1 MLQLPEPLGGLLL
14 NENILDTDSQTSP
27 NGSILSQGASG
38 SRGRPM
44 PYRANLL
51 GNIEQALKGLQGY
64 GIMALELIQNADD
77 AGATNLSFDARDDAL
92 VVDNG
97 ASFSSCG
104 MHEPECP
111 WGKIGDP
118 EGLHRPCNFHAIA
131 EMGSR
136 SKIQAQ
142 DQIGR
147 FGIGFVSVYQ
157 ITDTPIVRS
166 GVIELQLNPQTQE
179 VIRNDIPHF
188 HGTQFVLPWAATASE
203 VRTGLNASPTPP
215 DVADKVVVEISQ
227 VLKSSLL
234 FLRHLQR
241 VELRR
246 NGKLVAEVAI
256 DRSAEEV
263 MLEFK
268 PSGDIQHWLVLS
280 RTADDVLLELGL
292 REKFEAL
299 DRLDRAKT
307 VSVAVPLTSEA
318 VDGMLYAYLPTRQA
332 TGMPIHVNGDF
343 FPHASRQAIVLDGE
357 GHERY
362 WNEALIAT
370 AAAAL
375 AENFIRVRDLVGP
388 TRFWTLAQ
396 AAFKRKEDQAF
407 SAFWEKLSL
416 VISDTPSVWS
426 TQGAWCLPKEAALP
440 PEDMTS
446 VDQDAIAELGLP
458 LIHADIRPFWTVL
471 SNVGSQL
478 LRLSVVVTALE
489 EGRQLKGGVGF
500 LRSLWPA
507 IDLLIGAARD
517 RNGLPAVLKRLKAAE
532 FLLDIDDRPVSANG
546 ARKIPAGVSVRE
558 LLKVIPTRRVAH
570 PHILSLPNLSALVE
584 EYLLDDLA
592 VDLAEV
598 ISDEASAEAVIGGA
612 EADIR
617 RFYGLLTAFPRDR
630 GSDDV
635 AETLRHV
642 PILRTGSEFVSPSR
656 GQLPGDFRD
665 PIGHFQ
671 VVDVNLF
678 APGMRELAKEV
689 LEVNILT
696 FRRYVEDHLEALLGD
711 DLTREQYRRL
721 MTEVLNHRSQL
732 DEDGTL
738 RALAKI
744 PFVRTR
750 AGEFVKPSHAYFW
763 TAPLSLILGDEP
775 ALWVDENWVPE
786 VARAKDLLERLGMPF
801 SVAPQHIVDRIEA
814 LAESGAGLDEIVK
827 GTTRIIKHVL
837 ERWSHFE
844 DDDRSVLSGLSE
856 ICFLT
861 ALVDGESDKG
871 QLYKPTSVYRAG
883 RAAGFA
889 SQVPVVEMAAL
900 RQSSFVVSEF
910 LDLIEMPSEP
920 PTEDVVAHLE
930 HCMASYLPVSDLT
943 YQILSERLEEN
954 DANCIDRLV
963 GTEFIHFAEVGFISA
978 DEVFWGAP
986 PFGGYWHSASNRMR
1000 QREQLYRRLGVV
1012 DSPEPR
1018 HYASLA
1024 LKIASNLKVS
1034 ADDIAVHG
1042 RCLAAIA
1049 EAFESEDDGGAEAVD
1064 LLAGQAAFFNV
1075 DGDAIFSDDAIWLD
1089 SQQLADAFGSEL
1101 NKRLFRL
1108 VDTSRPASTRLLKRL
1123 DILALSDI
1131 AQFRLAEPPDGNH
1144 AAGATE
1150 LLQARADLLLWLAP
1164 NRATR
1169 VAMNS
1174 VLQHLEI
1181 SFSKRLLVHAEID
1194 VFDPPVRSLPSD
1206 APAFLD
1212 IENATLHLR
1221 APSGNADW
1229 VAAFQAIFAAVE
1241 RHCPSTDIPPLCL
1254 TASYIMSFAERSDA
1268 EQALLTSGYKPPMDV
1283 GAEFK
1288 VGQELQDDVASD
1300 HVEEVEISDDY
1311 VEVATVENQKRTEEG
1326 VVAEDMDVSLTESGV
1341 EAAADPTL
1349 NCGEVDVGQTGAAEA
1364 HGQDDTL
1371 NGIGDEDFDEEYGS
1385 ATGRDEFGVDRNEV
1399 KTTEGGGSGAGSR
1412 ASATGSATSRPGA
1425 TATSEAAGD
1434 RRARR
1439 SRMLAYVARRGAR
1452 EEGDAA
1458 VASGMG
1464 DLSEQIDAAAMKAA
1478 LSYEQ
1483 ARGWVPEPQPHF
1495 NPGFDIASKSPSG
1508 ERRLIEVKGLENEWT
1523 ERGIKLSHVQFALA
1537 REHPGEFWIYVVEHA
1552 RDLERQRVTAIGNP
1566 FSKVDEYWFD
1576 HNWREMSDERAS
1588 VREIHL
1594 RVGLKV
1600 EHHLW
1605 KQGTIVEIKSRGAIP
1620 FVIVDFGKIEGR
1632 RGIPFNAQLK
1642 IVD

>member
-1 MLQLPEPLGGLLL
+1 M
-14 NENILDTDSQTSP
+14 NENISQTDSQMSP
-27 NGSILSQGASG
+27 NESILSQVASG
-38 SRGRPM
+38 PQGRSI

-77 AGATNLSFDARDDAL
+77 AGATNLCFDARDDAL

-97 ASFSSCG
+97 ATFSSCG

-111 WGKIGDP
+111 WRKSGDP

-166 GVIELQLNPQTQE
+166 GAIELQLNPQTQE

-215 DVADKVVVEISQ
+215 DVADKVVVEIGQ

-246 NGKLVAEVAI
+246 NGKLLAEVAI

-268 PSGDIQHWLVLS
+268 PSGDLQHWLVLS

-299 DRLDRAKT
+299 NRLDRATK
-307 VSVAVPLTSEA
+307 VSVAVPLTSES
-318 VDGMLYAYLPTRQA
+318 VEGLLYAYLPTRQA
-332 TGMPIHVNGDF
+332 TGMPVHVNGDF
-343 FPHASRQAIVLDGE
+343 FPHASRQAIVLEGE
-357 GHERY
+357 QHDRY
-362 WNEALIAT
+362 WNEALIAA

-375 AENFIRVRDLVGP
+375 AENFVRLRDLLGP
-388 TRFWTLAQ
+388 TRFWALAQ
-396 AAFKRKEDQAF
+396 SAFQRKGEQAF
-407 SAFWEKLSL
+407 SAFWKKLSE
-416 VISDTPSVWS
+416 VVSSNPSVWS
-426 TQGAWCLPKEAALP
+426 TQGTWCLPNQAALP
-440 PEDMTS
+440 PEAMNTA
-446 VDQDAIAELGLP
+446 DQDAIAELGLP
-458 LIHADIRPFWTVL
+458 LIHRDIRPFWTVL
-471 SNVGSQL
+471 SSVGSQR

-489 EGRQLKGGVGF
+489 EGKQDEGGAGF
-500 LRSLWPA
+500 LRRLWQA
-507 IDLLIGAARD
+507 IELLIGGESVD
-517 RNGLPAVLKRLKAAE
+517 RSGLPAVLARLKAVKM
-532 FLLDIDDRPVSANG
+532 LLDVDDRPVSAKG
-546 ARKIPAGVSVRE
+546 ARHVPEGVSVRE
-558 LLKVIPTRRVAH
+558 LRKVVPTCTVVH
-570 PHILSLPNLSALVE
+570 PDILSFPKISELVM

-598 ISDEASAEAVIGGA
+598 ITDEASAEAVIGRS

-617 RFYGLLTAFPRDR
+617 RFYALLSAYPRDR
-630 GSDDV
+630 GINNV
-635 AETLRHV
+635 AETLRNV
-642 PILRTGSEFVSPSR
+642 PILRTGSQFVSPSR

-671 VVDVNLF
+671 VVDVGLF
-678 APGMRELAKEV
+678 APGMWQLAKEV
-689 LEVNILT
+689 LDVDVLT
-696 FRRYVEDHLEALLGD
+696 FRRYVEEHLEALLGD
-711 DLTREQYRRL
+711 DLTREQYRWL

-738 RALAKI
+738 RSLANI

-750 AGEFVKPSHAYFW
+750 SGEFVKPNQAYFW

-775 ALWVDENWVPE
+775 ALWVDENWFPE
-786 VARAKDLLERLGMPF
+786 VPRAKDLLERLGMPF
-801 SVAPQHIVDRIEA
+801 SVAPQHIVDRIET
-814 LAESGAGLDEIVK
+814 LAESAAGLDEIVR

-837 ERWSHFE
+837 ERWSHF
-844 DDDRSVLSGLSE
+844 DGDDRSVLSGLSE
-856 ICFLT
+856 IFFLT
-861 ALVDGESDKG
+861 AIVDGELDKG
-871 QLYKPTSVYRAG
+871 QLYTPTGVYRAG

-889 SQVPVVEMAAL
+889 SQVPVVEMTAL
-900 RQSSFVVSEF
+900 RQSTFVVNEF
-910 LDLIEMPSEP
+910 LDLINMPSVP

-930 HCMASYLPVSDLT
+930 HCMASDLPVHDLT
-943 YQILSERLEEN
+943 YQILSERLEED
-954 DANCIDRLV
+954 DADCIDRLL

-978 DEVFWGAP
+978 DEVFWAPP

-1000 QREQLYRRLGVV
+1000 QRDQLYRRLGVV

-1018 HYASLA
+1018 HYAVLA
-1024 LKIASNLKVS
+1024 LKIANSLEISV
-1034 ADDIAVHG
+1034 ADSAVHG

-1049 EAFESEDDGGAEAVD
+1049 EAFEREDDGAAEAVD
-1064 LLAGQAAFFNV
+1064 LLAGEAAFLNV
-1075 DGDAIFSDDAIWLD
+1075 DGDAIFTDDAIWLD

-1101 NKRLFRL
+1101 NDRLFRL
-1108 VDTSRPASTRLLKRL
+1108 ADTSRPASTRLLKRL

-1131 AQFRLAEPPDGNH
+1131 ARFRLAEPPGGIH

-1150 LLQARADLLLWLAP
+1150 LLRARVDLLLWLAP

-1169 VAMNS
+1169 VAMNNL
-1174 VLQHLEI
+1174 LQLIEI

-1194 VFDPPVRSLPSD
+1194 VFDPPVRSLPSE

-1212 IENATLHLR
+1212 PETATLHLR
-1221 APSGNADW
+1221 APGGNADW
-1229 VAAFQAIFAAVE
+1229 VAAFRAIFAAVE

-1254 TASYIMSFAERSDA
+1254 TAAYIMSFANRSDA
-1268 EQALLTSGYKPPMDV
+1268 EQALLTSDYKPPMDV
-1283 GAEFK
+1283 EVEFK
-1288 VGQELQDDVASD
+1288 VGRELQDEVASD
-1300 HVEEVEISDDY
+1300 QVEEVETSD
-1311 VEVATVENQKRTEEG
+1311 VSAEVATFEG
-1326 VVAEDMDVSLTESGV
+1326 HTCSEGDVVAEDLDVSLTEDEV
-1341 EAAADPTL
+1341 EAATDPTQE
-1349 NCGEVDVGQTGAAEA
+1349 GSEVDGGQMHAAKA
-1364 HGQDDTL
+1364 HGPDDTL
-1371 NGIGDEDFDEEYGS
+1371 NDSGDNDLDFDEEYGS
-1385 ATGRDEFGVDRNEV
+1385 ATRRDDFGADRNEA
-1399 KTTEGGGSGAGSR
+1399 KTTAGGGTGAGSR
-1412 ASATGSATSRPGA
+1412 ASVTDSAPSRPGA
-1425 TATSEAAGD
+1425 TATKEAAAD
-1434 RRARR
+1434 RQARR
-1439 SRMLAYVARRGAR
+1439 SRMLAYVARSGAR
-1452 EEGDAA
+1452 GDGDAA
-1458 VASGMG
+1458 VASDTG

-1478 LSYEQ
+1478 LSYEE
-1483 ARGWVPEPQPHF
+1483 ARGWVPERQPHF

-1523 ERGIKLSHVQFALA
+1523 ERGIKLSHVQFSMA

-1605 KQGTIVEIKSRGAIP
+1605 KKGTIVEIKSRGAIP
-1620 FVIVDFGKIEGR
+1620 YVVVDFGKIEGR
-1632 RGIPFNAQLK
+1632 RGLPFNAQLK
-1642 IVD
+1642 IID

>member
-1 MLQLPEPLGGLLL
+1 M
-14 NENILDTDSQTSP
+14 NEDISQTDSQKLP
-27 NGSILSQGASG
+27 DASIASQGPSG
-38 SRGRPM
+38 LRGRSI

-97 ASFSSCG
+97 ATFSSCG

-111 WGKIGDP
+111 WRKSGDP

-166 GVIELQLNPQTQE
+166 GVVELQLNPQTQE
-179 VIRNDIPHF
+179 VMRSEIPSF
-188 HGTQFVLPWAATASE
+188 RGTQFILPWAATASE

-227 VLKSSLL
+227 ILKSSLL

-246 NGKLVAEVAI
+246 NGELVAEVSI
-256 DRSAEEV
+256 DRSDEEV

-268 PSGDIQHWLVLS
+268 PSGSLQHWLVLS

-292 REKFEAL
+292 RKKFEAL
-299 DRLDRAKT
+299 NRLDRATK
-307 VSVAVPLTSEA
+307 VSVAIPLTSEA
-318 VDGMLYAYLPTRQA
+318 VEGVLYAYLPTRQA
-332 TGMPIHVNGDF
+332 TGMPVHVNGDF
-343 FPHASRQAIVLDGE
+343 FPHASRQAIVLEGE
-357 GHERY
+357 QHDRY

-396 AAFKRKEDQAF
+396 DAFRRKDDHAF
-407 SAFWEKLSL
+407 SAFWEKLSQ
-416 VISDTPSVWS
+416 VVSETPSVWS
-426 TQGAWCLPKEAALP
+426 TQGAWCLPKQAALP
-440 PEDMTS
+440 PDDMTA
-446 VDQDAIAELGLP
+446 VDQHAIAELGLP

-471 SNVGSQL
+471 SSVGSQL

-489 EGRQLKGGVGF
+489 EGRQVEGGAGF
-500 LRSLWPA
+500 LRSLWSA
-507 IDLLIGAARD
+507 IDLLIGASKDRSALHAALARL
-517 RNGLPAVLKRLKAAE
+517 RAVE
-532 FLLDIDDRPVSANG
+532 VLLDVDNRPVSANG
-546 ARKIPAGVSVRE
+546 VRKIPAGVSIRE
-558 LLKVIPTRRVAH
+558 LLKVIPTCRVAH
-570 PHILSLPNLSALVE
+570 PDVLSFPNLSALVE

-592 VDLAEV
+592 VDLAKV
-598 ISDEASAEAVIGGA
+598 ISDEASAGAVIGVA
-612 EADIR
+612 EGDIR
-617 RFYGLLTAFPRDR
+617 RFYGLFTAFPRDR

-635 AETLRHV
+635 AETLRNV

-665 PIGHFQ
+665 PVGHFQ
-671 VVDVNLF
+671 VIDVDLF
-678 APGMRELAKEV
+678 APGMWELAKEV
-689 LEVNILT
+689 LEVDVLT

-721 MTEVLNHRSQL
+721 MREVLNHRSQL

-750 AGEFVKPSHAYFW
+750 AGEFVMPSQAYFW

-775 ALWVDENWVPE
+775 ALWVDESWFPE

-801 SVAPQHIVDRIEA
+801 SVAPQHIVDRIET
-814 LAESGAGLDEIVK
+814 LAESGAGLDEIVR
-827 GTTRIIKHVL
+827 GTNRIIKHVL
-837 ERWSHFE
+837 ERWSHFD

-856 ICFLT
+856 IFFLT
-861 ALVDGESDKG
+861 AIVDGELDKG
-871 QLYKPTSVYRAG
+871 QLYTPTSVYRAV

-889 SQVPVVEMAAL
+889 SQVPVVEMTAL
-900 RQSSFVVSEF
+900 RQSTSVVNEF
-910 LDLIEMPSEP
+910 LDLIDMPSEP
-920 PTEDVVAHLE
+920 PTADVVAHLE
-930 HCMASYLPVSDLT
+930 HCMASDLPVNDLT
-943 YQILSERLEEN
+943 YQILSERLEED
-954 DANCIDRLV
+954 DADCIDRLV
-963 GTEFIHFAEVGFISA
+963 GTEFIHFADVGFISA
-978 DEVFWGAP
+978 DEVFWAPP

-1000 QREQLYRRLGVV
+1000 QRDQLYRRLGVV

-1018 HYASLA
+1018 HYAALA
-1024 LKIASNLKVS
+1024 LKVATGLEISTA
-1034 ADDIAVHG
+1034 DIAVHG
-1042 RCLAAIA
+1042 RCIAAVA
-1049 EAFESEDDGGAEAVD
+1049 EALERDDDGAVEAVD
-1064 LLAGQAAFFNV
+1064 LLSGQAAFLNV
-1075 DGDAIFSDDAIWLD
+1075 HGDAIFTDDAIWLD
-1089 SQQLADAFGSEL
+1089 SQHLADAFGSEL
-1101 NKRLFRL
+1101 NDRLFRL
-1108 VDTSRPASTRLLKRL
+1108 VDTSRPVSTRLLKRL

-1131 AQFRLAEPPDGNH
+1131 AQFRLAEAPDGNH

-1150 LLQARADLLLWLAP
+1150 LLQARVDLLLWLAP

-1169 VAMNS
+1169 IAMNNL
-1174 VLQHLEI
+1174 LQLLEI

-1194 VFDPPVRSLPSD
+1194 VFDPPVRSLPSE

-1212 IENATLHLR
+1212 LETSILHLR
-1221 APSGNADW
+1221 APRGNADW
-1229 VAAFQAIFAAVE
+1229 VAAFRAIFAAVE
-1241 RHCPSTDIPPLCL
+1241 RYCPSTDIPPLCL
-1254 TASYIMSFAERSDA
+1254 TAAYIMSFADRSDA
-1268 EQALLTSGYKPPMDV
+1268 EQALLTSDYKPPVDT
-1283 GAEFK
+1283 GEELK
-1288 VGQELQDDVASD
+1288 TGQELRDEIASD
-1300 HVEEVEISDDY
+1300 QVEEVETNDVSGEV
-1311 VEVATVENQKRTEEG
+1311 VE
-1326 VVAEDMDVSLTESGV
+1326 DLDVSLIENEV
-1341 EAAADPTL
+1341 EAATDPTL
-1349 NCGEVDVGQTGAAEA
+1349 ENGQVDGDQVDAAEA
-1364 HGQDDTL
+1364 YGPDETS
-1371 NGIGDEDFDEEYGS
+1371 NGTGDEDLDFDEEYGS
-1385 ATGRDEFGVDRNEV
+1385 ATSRNDFGADRNEA
-1399 KTTEGGGSGAGSR
+1399 KTTAGGGSGAGSR
-1412 ASATGSATSRPGA
+1412 ESATGSAASRPGA
-1425 TATSEAAGD
+1425 TATKEAAAD
-1434 RRARR
+1434 HQTRR
-1439 SRMLAYVARRGAR
+1439 SRMLSYVARSGAR
-1452 EEGDAA
+1452 GDGDAA
-1458 VASGMG
+1458 VASGTG
-1464 DLSEQIDAAAMKAA
+1464 DLADQIDAAAMKAA
-1478 LSYEQ
+1478 LSYEE
-1483 ARGWVPEPQPHF
+1483 ARGWVPERQPHF
-1495 NPGFDIASKSPSG
+1495 NPGFDISSRSPSG
-1508 ERRLIEVKGLENEWT
+1508 GRRLIEVKGLENEWT
-1523 ERGIKLSHVQFALA
+1523 ERGIKLSHVQFSMA

-1576 HNWREMSDERAS
+1576 QNWREMSEERAS
-1588 VREIHL
+1588 AKEIHL

-1600 EHHLW
+1600 EHQLW
-1605 KQGTIVEIKSRGAIP
+1605 KTGTIVEIKSRGAIP
-1620 FVIVDFGKIEGR
+1620 FVVVDFGKIEGR

-1642 IVD
+1642 IID

>member
-1 MLQLPEPLGGLLL
+1 MLNGP
-14 NENILDTDSQTSP
+14 NIPQTDSQKSP
-27 NGSILSQGASG
+27 NANIPSQGASG
-38 SRGRPM
+38 PHGRSI

-64 GIMALELIQNADD
+64 GTMALELIQNADD
-77 AGATNLSFDARDDAL
+77 AGATNLSFDALDEAL

-104 MHEPECP
+104 MQEPECP

-142 DQIGR
+142 DQTGR

-215 DVADKVVVEISQ
+215 DVADKVVVEISH

-268 PSGDIQHWLVLS
+268 PSGDLQHWLVLS

-299 DRLDRAKT
+299 DRLDRATT

-318 VDGMLYAYLPTRQA
+318 VEGVLYAYLPTRQA
-332 TGMPIHVNGDF
+332 TGMPVHVNGDF

-446 VDQDAIAELGLP
+446 VDQDAIAELSLP

-489 EGRQLKGGVGF
+489 EGRQLKGGVGL

-507 IDLLIGAARD
+507 IDLLIGASRD
-517 RNGLPAVLKRLKAAE
+517 RTGLPAVLKRLKAVE

-546 ARKIPAGVSVRE
+546 ARKIPAGVSVTE
-558 LLKVIPTRRVAH
+558 LLKVIPTRRVVH

-584 EYLLDDLA
+584 EYLLDNLA

-612 EADIR
+612 KADIC

-630 GSDDV
+630 GSDNV

-642 PILRTGSEFVSPSR
+642 PIFRTGSEFVSPSR

-665 PIGHFQ
+665 PIGHFR
-671 VVDVNLF
+671 VVDVDLF
-678 APGMRELAKEV
+678 ALGMRELAKEV
-689 LEVNILT
+689 LKVDVLT

-711 DLTREQYRRL
+711 DLTREQYHRL
-721 MTEVLNHRSQL
+721 MREVLNHRSQL
-732 DEDGTL
+732 DDDGTP
-738 RALAKI
+738 RVLAKI

-750 AGEFVKPSHAYFW
+750 AGEFVKPSQAYFW
-763 TAPLSLILGDEP
+763 TAPLSMILGDEP
-775 ALWVDENWVPE
+775 ALWVDESWMPE
-786 VARAKDLLERLGMPF
+786 VARARDLLERLGMPF
-801 SVAPQHIVDRIEA
+801 SVAPQHIVDRIET
-814 LAESGAGLDEIVK
+814 LAESGAGLDETVR

-837 ERWSHFE
+837 ERWSHFDE
-844 DDDRSVLSGLSE
+844 DDRSVLSGLSE
-856 ICFLT
+856 IVFLT
-861 ALVDGESDKG
+861 ALVGGELDKG
-871 QLYKPTSVYRAG
+871 QLYTPTGVYRAG

-889 SQVPVVEMAAL
+889 SQVPVVEMTAL
-900 RQSSFVVSEF
+900 RQSTSVVNEF
-910 LDLIEMPSEP
+910 LDLIDMPSVP
-920 PTEDVVAHLE
+920 PTKDVVAHLE
-930 HCMASYLPVSDLT
+930 HCMASDLPVRDLT
-943 YQILSERLEEN
+943 YQILSERLEDN
-954 DANCIDRLV
+954 DADCIDRLF
-963 GTEFIHFAEVGFISA
+963 GTKFIHFADGCFITA
-978 DEVFWGAP
+978 DEVFWTPP
-986 PFGGYWHSASNRMR
+986 PFGGYWHSASNQMR
-1000 QREQLYRRLGVV
+1000 QRDQLYRRLGVV

-1018 HYASLA
+1018 HYAALA
-1024 LKIASNLKVS
+1024 LKIANNLKIS

-1042 RCLAAIA
+1042 RCIATVA
-1049 EAFESEDDGGAEAVD
+1049 EALEREDDGAIEAVD
-1064 LLAGQAAFFNV
+1064 LLAGEAAFLNV
-1075 DGDAIFSDDAIWLD
+1075 DGDAIFTDDAIWLD

-1101 NKRLFRL
+1101 NDRLFRL

-1123 DILALSDI
+1123 DIFALSDI

-1150 LLQARADLLLWLAP
+1150 LLRARVDLLLWLAP
-1164 NRATR
+1164 NSAAR
-1169 VAMNS
+1169 VAMDS
-1174 VLQHLEI
+1174 LLQHLAI

-1194 VFDPPVRSLPSD
+1194 VFDPPVRSLPSE

-1212 IENATLHLR
+1212 MENATLHLR
-1221 APSGNADW
+1221 APSGNANW

-1254 TASYIMSFAERSDA
+1254 TASYIMSFADRSDA

-1283 GAEFK
+1283 GVEFK
-1288 VGQELQDDVASD
+1288 LGQELQDEIASD
-1300 HVEEVEISDDY
+1300 QVEEVETSD
-1311 VEVATVENQKRTEEG
+1311 VSAEVAALESQNSPDG
-1326 VVAEDMDVSLTESGV
+1326 DVVAEDLDVSLTANGV
-1341 EAAADPTL
+1341 EAATDPTL
-1349 NCGEVDVGQTGAAEA
+1349 ECRQADGGQIDAADAYGPDE
-1364 HGQDDTL
+1364 TS
-1371 NGIGDEDFDEEYGS
+1371 NGTGDEDLDFDEEYGS
-1385 ATGRDEFGVDRNEV
+1385 ATSRDDFGADRNEA
-1399 KTTEGGGSGAGSR
+1399 KTTAGGGPGAGSR
-1412 ASATGSATSRPGA
+1412 ASATGSATSRPRA
-1425 TATSEAAGD
+1425 TATKEAAAD
-1434 RRARR
+1434 HQTRR
-1439 SRMLAYVARRGAR
+1439 SRMLSYVARSGAR
-1452 EEGDAA
+1452 GDGDAA
-1458 VASGMG
+1458 VAPGTG
-1464 DLSEQIDAAAMKAA
+1464 DLSDQIDAAAMKAA
-1478 LSYEQ
+1478 LSYEET
-1483 ARGWVPEPQPHF
+1483 RGWVPERQPHF
-1495 NPGFDIASKSPSG
+1495 NPGFDISSKSPSG

-1523 ERGIKLSHVQFALA
+1523 ERGIKLSHVQFSMA

-1552 RDLERQRVTAIGNP
+1552 RDLERQWVTAISNP

-1576 HNWREMSDERAS
+1576 HNWREMSEERAS

-1600 EHHLW
+1600 EHQLW
-1605 KQGTIVEIKSRGAIP
+1605 KKGTIVEVKSRGAIP
-1620 FVIVDFGKIEGR
+1620 FVVVDFGNIEGR

-1642 IVD
+1642 IID